1 MFSDCVSSQI
11 QTWLQEHQEMINSS
25 TTWMAEAQSWLAAPC
40 TYTTA
45 KCLSNHV
52 QALQVSITNINKD
65 CCHGNTL
72 YNQDSIIYVQIA
84 F

>member
-1 MFSDCVSSQI
+1 
-11 QTWLQEHQEMINSS
+11 MINSA

-45 KCLSNHV
+45 KCLSSHV
-52 QALQVSITNINKD
+52 QALRVSHTDKD
-65 CCHGNTL
+65 L
-72 YNQDSIIYVQIA
+72 S